1 MTSRSCAQIVLVLA
15 IACCPWVDA
24 QERPEP
30 PQQLPPTAPV
40 PSVPEVAQISSVA
53 PCLQPPP
60 VVRWQDYEGPFK
72 TLVGVVGRRLERN
85 TVTPGTHYKP
95 GTVFCS
101 LTLKG
106 KFIRFA
112 ENSTD
117 PIAFLTAAFDAG
129 IDQAEDTT
137 PQYGQDAAGYAKRFG
152 ANLADQASGAFFTG
166 VVYSE
171 IFREDPRYYRLG
183 FGGVK
188 RRFFHAVEHAVV
200 ARREDGRNGFN
211 FSEWLGTASAVTL
224 SYTYRPR
231 TDTGVGITTERVVM
245 GVAQD
250 AGWDV
255 LREFWPEIARGLKL
269 PFREE
274 PQPHQGI
281 STPVT
286 ASGPH

>member
-1 MTSRSCAQIVLVLA
+1 MNLRGRIILA
-15 IACCPWVDA
+15 LATTCIMVPAHG
-24 QERPEP
+24 RPAP
-30 PQQLPPTAPV
+30 PQEIQ
-40 PSVPEVAQISSVA
+40 PSTVVSTIPEVTQVSPVA

-60 VVRWQDYEGPFK
+60 VVRWQDYEGPLK
-72 TLVGVVGRRLERN
+72 GVVGVVGRRLERN

-137 PQYGQDAAGYAKRFG
+137 PQYGQGAAGYAKRFG

-255 LREFWPEIARGLKL
+255 LREFWPEIVHKLKL
-269 PFREE
+269 PFRQE
-274 PQPHQGI
+274 PQPHG
-281 STPVT
+281 SVYLTPD
-286 ASGPH
+286 